1 MSLLRLPAAALL
13 LLSLGGCALFQ
24 GLEDKPEMP
33 APALPGQRLV
43 QGYELQID
51 APAANLRELLEEHL
65 DLARFQRTPEAE
77 RPSSVE
83 LDRLRLLAPAQA
95 RSLLETAGYFD
106 AQVEALLE
114 ARDSS
119 KPLIRIKVTPGTP
132 SRVRRVIWSFEGE
145 IAAAAGALL
154 REALQSNWP
163 LEAEYRFTQ
172 TRWSTAKSE
181 ALVRA
186 RAQGYPLARWAA
198 TDAQVHTAEQAV
210 DLDLRLDSGP
220 LFHLGELRIEGLEF
234 YPAEAVTRLAGFT
247 QGQAYS
253 EKALLEF
260 QERLQKTQLFD
271 AVAVDIQRDAELATA
286 APVLIKLRE
295 APRQQA
301 TTGIGYHANTGQRV
315 TLEHLHRQPFGL
327 PLRARTKLDLGRD
340 LRAADLELSS
350 YPQPDMQRNLAALRS
365 AQDRSGDK
373 IVTSLSLRLGRLRET
388 TEDERL
394 IFVDATRARETSAS
408 GEVQSGALSLNG
420 NWTRRRVD
428 SVLLPTE
435 GYTAKLELGAGRA
448 DSSVAQNGPFG
459 RSRLLLNWYKPLNGW
474 YASLR
479 TELGQVYAAD
489 AVGLPETLLFRAG
502 GDESVRG
509 YAYHDLGPVKNGSA
523 VGGRALW
530 TGSVEL
536 ARPISE
542 NLQSLWGAAFLDAGQ
557 AADSFGALKPVVG
570 WGAGVRWRSPVGP
583 LRLDIARGQATGR
596 WRMHFS
602 VGIAL

>member
-1 MSLLRLPAAALL
+1 MTGLRLLCAALAL
-13 LLSLGGCALFQ
+13 GLGGCAL
-24 GLEDKPEMP
+24 LRSEADTKPAAKAE
-33 APALPGQRLV
+33 AATLV
-43 QGYELQID
+43 QAYELQIE

-119 KPLIRIKVTPGTP
+119 KPLIRIKVIPGTP
-132 SRVRRVIWSFEGE
+132 SRVRHLTWSFQGE
-145 IAAAAGALL
+145 IAAAAGAPL

-186 RAQGYPLARWAA
+186 RAQGYPLARWA
-198 TDAQVHTAEQAV
+198 TTEAQVHTAEQAV
-210 DLDLRLDSGP
+210 DLDLKLDSGP
-220 LFHLGELRIEGLEF
+220 LFHLGELRVEGLEF

-247 QGQAYS
+247 PGQAYS

-271 AVAVDIQRDAELATA
+271 AVAVDIQRDAELAAA

-295 APRQQA
+295 SPRQQA

-327 PLRARTKLDLGRD
+327 PVRARTKLDLGRD
-340 LRAADLELSS
+340 LRAADLEVSS
-350 YPQPDMQRNLAALRS
+350 YPQPDMQRNLAAMRA
-365 AQDRSGDK
+365 AQDRSGDR
-373 IVTSLSLRLGRLRET
+373 IVNSLSLRLGRLRET
-388 TEDERL
+388 TDDERL
-394 IFVDATRARETSAS
+394 VFIDATRARETSAL
-408 GEVQSGALSLNG
+408 GEIRSGAFSVNG

-428 SVLLPTE
+428 NILLPSD
-435 GYTAKLELGAGRA
+435 GHTARLELGIGRA

-459 RSRLLLNWYKPLNGW
+459 RSLLKLAWYKPLGNW
-474 YASLR
+474 YANAR
-479 TELGQVYAAD
+479 TELGQVFAAD
-489 AVGLPETLLFRAG
+489 SVGLPETLLFRAG

-509 YAYHDLGPVKNGSA
+509 YAYHDLGPIKNGLA
-523 VGGRALW
+523 VGGRSLW
-530 TGSVEL
+530 TGSVEV
-536 ARPISE
+536 ARPVSE
-542 NLQSLWGAAFLDAGQ
+542 DLPSVWGAVFVDAGQ
-557 AADSFGALKPVVG
+557 AAERFGDLKPVVG

-583 LRLDIARGQATGR
+583 LRLDLARGQATGR
-596 WRMHFS
+596 WRLHFS